1 MGGRGQQTDTARN
14 RGRAIETDSHAASQR
29 GSQRLRKAR
38 VRQTC
43 ISTVTGTGTR
53 KLKKANSERQ
63 QCRQETEGGKKRKQ
77 RDKKEEKVKA

>member
-43 ISTVTGTGTR
+43 ISTVTG
-53 KLKKANSERQ
+53 RQ
-63 QCRQETEGGKKRKQ
+63 HKET
-77 RDKKEEKVKA
+77 

>member
-43 ISTVTGTGTR
+43 ISTVTGN
-53 KLKKANSERQ
+53 LKKQILKDSNADKRLRE
-63 QCRQETEGGKKRKQ
+63 GKKGSRET
-77 RDKKEEKVKA
+77 KKKKKSKLN